1 MLMYMYMCTHTHT
14 HTLSEQT
21 INFLPLKFLDNFPD
35 GQFLVAI
42 PYVIENNTN
51 YVFE

>member
-1 MLMYMYMCTHTHT
+1 MYMYMCTHTHT

-35 GQFLVAI
+35 RWS
-42 PYVIENNTN
+42 
-51 YVFE
+51 VFGGYTIGDRK